1 MKQQKLL
8 SLIRQAIEDYHM
20 IEEGDRI
27 AVGVSGGKDSLTLL
41 YAMELLH
48 RFYPKKFELSAITCN
63 VGFEGMDF
71 SGVANFCESLEIPY
85 EQVDTEIAKIVFQ
98 ENKDARP
105 CSLCAKLRKGA
116 MYQRLG
122 ELGINKIAYAH
133 NKDDFIE
140 TALMSLI
147 YEGRFYACP
156 PVTILP
162 EAGVTVIRP
171 MMYVPEKGV
180 TNFVAAQG
188 IKVVKNTCPV
198 DGSTK
203 REYAKQLMEQ
213 INRENPG
220 AKDRIMHAIVNGRF
234 SDWPAI
240 G

>member
-147 YEGRFYACP
+147 YEGRFYAFP

-198 DGSTK
+198 DESTK

>member
-8 SLIRQAIEDYHM
+8 SLIRQAIEVYNM
-20 IEEGDRI
+20 IEDGDRI

-41 YAMELLH
+41 HAMKLLQS
-48 RFYPKKFELSAITCN
+48 FYPKEFELFAITCN
-63 VGFEGMDF
+63 VGFEGMEF
-71 SGVANFCESLEIPY
+71 SGVADFCRSLEVPY
-85 EQVDTEIAKIVFQ
+85 EQVDTQIAEIVFQ
-98 ENKDARP
+98 ENKDERP

-116 MYQRLG
+116 MYKRLG

-147 YEGRFYACP
+147 YEGRFYAFP
-156 PVTILP
+156 PVTVLP

-171 MMYVPEKGV
+171 MMYVPERGV
-180 TNFVAAQG
+180 ANFVTSQG
-188 IKVVKNTCPV
+188 MKVVKNTCPV

-213 INRENPG
+213 INRDTPG

-234 SDWPAI
+234 PDWPKDV
-240 G
+240 

>member
-8 SLIRQAIEDYHM
+8 SLIRQAIEDYNM
-20 IEEGDRI
+20 IEDGDRI

-41 YAMELLH
+41 HAMKLLQS
-48 RFYPKKFELSAITCN
+48 FYPKKFELFAITCN
-63 VGFEGMDF
+63 VGFEGMEF
-71 SGVANFCESLEIPY
+71 SGVVDFCRSLEVPY
-85 EQVDTEIAKIVFQ
+85 EQVDTQIAEIVFR
-98 ENKDARP
+98 ENKDERP

-116 MYQRLG
+116 MYKRLG

-147 YEGRFYACP
+147 YEGRFYAFP
-156 PVTILP
+156 PVTVLP

-171 MMYVPEKGV
+171 MMYVPERGV
-180 TNFVAAQG
+180 ANFVTSQR
-188 IKVVKNTCPV
+188 IEVVKNTCPV

-213 INRENPG
+213 INRDTPG

-234 SDWPAI
+234 LDWPSAE
-240 G
+240 

>member
-8 SLIRQAIEDYHM
+8 SLIRQAIEDYNM
-20 IEEGDRI
+20 IEDGDRI

-41 YAMELLH
+41 HAMKLLQS
-48 RFYPKKFELSAITCN
+48 FYPKEFELFAITCN
-63 VGFEGMDF
+63 VGFEGMEF
-71 SGVANFCESLEIPY
+71 SGVADFCRSLEVPY
-85 EQVDTEIAKIVFQ
+85 EQVDTQIAEIVFQ
-98 ENKDARP
+98 ENKDERP

-116 MYQRLG
+116 MYKRLG

-147 YEGRFYACP
+147 YEGRFYAFP
-156 PVTILP
+156 PVTVLP

-171 MMYVPEKGV
+171 MMYVPERGV
-180 TNFVAAQG
+180 ANFVTSQG
-188 IKVVKNTCPV
+188 MKVVKNTCPV

-213 INRENPG
+213 INRDTLG

-234 SDWPAI
+234 PDWPKDA
-240 G
+240 